1 MYIHVYIKYIYI
13 YMYIYIYVYMCIYMY
28 IYIYIIYIHTG
39 YYWYLNIYGY
49 KVYNHAMKHPDKI
62 NFLLAFFI
70 NFVSTKLK
78 VSYTFRMKSKRFCY
92 LDNFKSLL

>member
-13 YMYIYIYVYMCIYMY
+13 YICIYIYM
-28 IYIYIIYIHTG
+28 YIHTG